1 MKKFRQAFTKISL
14 KLIFTVGIVTIAIFS
29 VFSFFS
35 IQAQRNEL
43 LSQAEV
49 YASKLSETIRNSTH
63 LSMLENRSDQTHN
76 IINTISQ
83 EPGLQEIRIFN
94 KEGRIMFSSQ
104 KEFIG
109 EMVDQKAEACY
120 ACHTANEP
128 LEKLPMEDRM
138 RIYDS
143 PQDSS
148 RILGVINPIYNEPSC
163 WEANCHVHDAEQKVL
178 GVLDVKLSL
187 KDVDA
192 QIASSEFRSI
202 LFAIIAIALL
212 SLIIGIFVRRWIEKP
227 VNELVTATEQ
237 VGTGNL
243 NYLIK
248 DLGSDELG
256 LLAKS
261 FNNMTQKLAEA
272 RIQLFQSDK
281 MASLGR
287 LAAGVA
293 HEINNPLTAV
303 LTYSSFLLKRIKD
316 NPQLEEDLNVIVRE
330 TKRSREIVK
339 SLLDFARQSVP
350 KKNNANINEIINS
363 AISVVDNQLAMKQI
377 KLEKNLDENLPQI
390 KIDSNQMQQ
399 VFINLLVNASDAV
412 NNKDGKIS
420 IVSKIVNLSAYG
432 TLQIKNAVCSKR
444 HSLVDEE
451 IKIESMPTIKLKV
464 TSNGD
469 EGFLN
474 VDPIYGKN
482 RDNYTLNIKNTA
494 NVQVSC
500 PKCNI
505 SLLEKDTFCP
515 KCKSSIY
522 SFEVPPKGMFEKCIN
537 PKCEWQRWASV
548 DEVGFRDFIEVK
560 VSDTGC
566 GISRENISKIFE
578 PFYSTKGQKGTGL
591 GLAVIWGIIDNHD
604 GTISVDSELN
614 KGTTFTILLP
624 ADYQIS

>member
-1 MKKFRQAFTKISL
+1 MKIRQAITKISL
-14 KLIFTVGIVTIAIFS
+14 KLIIAVGIVTIAIIS
-29 VFSFFS
+29 IYSFVS
-35 IQAQRNEL
+35 IQAQRDEL

-49 YASKLSETIRNSTH
+49 YANKLSETIRNSTH
-63 LSMLENRSDQTHN
+63 LSMLENRSDQTHR
-76 IINTISQ
+76 IIITIAQ
-83 EPGLQEIRIFN
+83 EPGLREIRIFN
-94 KEGRIMFSSQ
+94 KEGRIIFSSQ
-104 KEFIG
+104 KEYIG
-109 EMVDQKAEACY
+109 QMVDKNAEACY
-120 ACHTANEP
+120 ACHTANKP
-128 LEKLPMEDRM
+128 LEKLPMEERM
-138 RIYDS
+138 RVY
-143 PQDSS
+143 QTQKDSS
-148 RILGVINPIYNEPSC
+148 RILGIINPIYNEQSC
-163 WEANCHVHDAEQKVL
+163 WEAECHVHPKEQKVL
-178 GVLDVKLSL
+178 GVLDVKVSL
-187 KDVDA
+187 KEVDA
-192 QIASSEFRSI
+192 QIASSASRSI
-202 LFAIIAIALL
+202 VFAIIAIALL
-212 SLIIGIFVRRWIEKP
+212 SLIIGIFVRRWVEKP

-243 NYLIK
+243 NYMIK
-248 DLGSDELG
+248 NLGTDELG

-261 FNNMTQKLAEA
+261 FNNMTQKLSEA

-350 KKNNANINEIINS
+350 KKNNANINEIIEV
-363 AISVVDNQLAMKQI
+363 AISVVDNQLSMKQI
-377 KLEKNLDENLPQI
+377 KLEKNLDQNIPKI

-399 VFINLLVNASDAV
+399 VFINLIVNASDAID
-412 NNKDGKIS
+412 NKEGKIS
-420 IVSKIVNLSAYG
+420 ITSKVVNLSAYG
-432 TLQIKNAVCSKR
+432 TLQIKSAVCSKR
-444 HSLVDEE
+444 HSLIDEE
-451 IKIESMPTIKLKV
+451 VKIDSIPTIKLKIS
-464 TSNGD
+464 SNGD
-469 EGFLN
+469 DGYLN
-474 VDPIYGKN
+474 VDPIYGKK
-482 RDNYTLNIKNTA
+482 RDNYTVKIKNSA

-505 SLLEKDTFCP
+505 SLIEKDTFCP

-522 SFEVPPKGMFEKCIN
+522 SFEVPPRGMFEKCIN
-537 PKCEWQRWASV
+537 PKCDWQRWAFV

-566 GISRENISKIFE
+566 GISKENIPKIFE

-624 ADYQIS
+624 ADSDIS

>member
-1 MKKFRQAFTKISL
+1 MKLKQAFTKISL
-14 KLIFTVGIVTIAIFS
+14 KLILTVGVVTIAIIS
-29 VFSFFS
+29 VYSFVS
-35 IQAQRNEL
+35 IQAQKNEL
-43 LSQAEV
+43 LAQAEL
-49 YASKLSETIRNSTH
+49 YANKLSETIRNSTN
-63 LSMLENRSDQTHN
+63 LSMLENRSDQTHQ
-76 IINTISQ
+76 IINTIAQ
-83 EPGLQEIRIFN
+83 EPGLREIRIFN
-94 KEGRIMFSSQ
+94 KEGRVIFSSQ
-104 KEFIG
+104 KEYIG
-109 EMVDQKAEACY
+109 QMVDKKAEACY

-128 LEKLPMEDRM
+128 LEKLPMEERM
-138 RIYDS
+138 RIYQT

-148 RILGVINPIYNEPSC
+148 RILGIINPIYNEPSC
-163 WEANCHVHDAEQKVL
+163 WEAECHVHPKEQKVL

-192 QIASSEFRSI
+192 QISSSTSRSI
-202 LFAIIAIALL
+202 VFAIIAIALL
-212 SLIIGIFVRRWIEKP
+212 SLIIGIFVRRWVEKP

-243 NYLIK
+243 NYMIK

-350 KKNNANINEIINS
+350 KKTNANINEIINS

-412 NNKDGKIS
+412 DKKEGKIS
-420 IVSKIVNLSAYG
+420 ITSKIVNLSSYG
-432 TLQIKNAVCSKR
+432 TLQIKSAVCSKR

-451 IKIESMPTIKLKV
+451 VKIDSMPTIKLKV

-469 EGFLN
+469 EGYLN

-482 RDNYTLNIKNTA
+482 RDNYKVKIKNTA

-515 KCKSSIY
+515 KCKSSIF

-537 PKCEWQRWASV
+537 PKCDWQRWASV
-548 DEVGFRDFIEVK
+548 DEVGFRDFLEVK

-566 GISRENISKIFE
+566 GISKENIPKIFE

-624 ADYQIS
+624 ADNHIS

>member
-1 MKKFRQAFTKISL
+1 MKIKRAFTKISF
-14 KLIFTVGIVTIAIFS
+14 KLIFTVGIVTFAIVS
-29 VFSFFS
+29 VYSFFS

-43 LSQAEV
+43 LSQAEF

-63 LSMLENRSDQTHN
+63 LSMLENRSDQTHT
-76 IINTISQ
+76 IINTISH
-83 EPGLQEIRIFN
+83 EPGLREIRIFN

-109 EMVDQKAEACY
+109 EMVDQNAEACFG
-120 ACHTANEP
+120 CHTANEP
-128 LEKLPMEDRM
+128 LERLPIEDRM

-148 RILGVINPIYNEPSC
+148 RILGIINPIYNESSC
-163 WEANCHVHDAEQKVL
+163 WQAECHVHPKEQKVL

-202 LFAIIAIALL
+202 VFAIIAIAML
-212 SLIIGIFVRRWIEKP
+212 SLIIGVFVRKWVEKP

-243 NYLIK
+243 NYEIK
-248 DLGSDELG
+248 DLSFDELG

-261 FNNMTQKLAEA
+261 FNNMTHKLAEA
-272 RIQLFQSDK
+272 RLQLFQSDK
-281 MASLGR
+281 MASMGR

-303 LTYSSFLLKRIKD
+303 LTYSSFLLKRVKD
-316 NPQLEEDLNVIVRE
+316 PELQQDLKVIVRE

-350 KKNNANINEIINS
+350 KKSNASINEIISN
-363 AISVVDNQLAMKQI
+363 AVAVVDNQLAMKHI
-377 KLEKNLDENLPQI
+377 KLEKNLEGNVPQF

-412 NNKDGKIS
+412 NEKDGKIS
-420 IVSKIVNLSAYG
+420 VLTKLTSLSPYG
-432 TLQIKNAVCSKR
+432 TLQIKNAVCGKR
-444 HSLVDEE
+444 HSLMDEE
-451 IKIESMPTIKLKV
+451 IKIDGKPSVKLKLNK
-464 TSNGD
+464 NGT
-469 EGFLN
+469 EGYVNL
-474 VDPIYGKN
+474 DPIYGKN
-482 RDNYTLNIKNTA
+482 RDKYSLEVIPKEQIQIA
-494 NVQVSC
+494 C

-505 SLLEKDTFCP
+505 SIVNKEKTCP
-515 KCKSSIY
+515 VCKSTVY
-522 SFEVPPKGMFEKCIN
+522 SFEVPPRGMFEGCIN
-537 PKCEWQRWASV
+537 PKCEWQEWKYV
-548 DEVGFRDFIEVK
+548 DEVGVRDYVEIK
-560 VSDTGC
+560 ISDNGS
-566 GISRENISKIFE
+566 GISKEDLVRIFE

-604 GTISVDSELN
+604 GTINVESELGT
-614 KGTTFTILLP
+614 GTTFTILLP
-624 ADYQIS
+624 VTK

>member
-1 MKKFRQAFTKISL
+1 MKIRQAITKISL
-14 KLIFTVGIVTIAIFS
+14 KLIIAVGIVTIAIIS
-29 VFSFFS
+29 IYSFVS
-35 IQAQRNEL
+35 IQAQRDEL

-49 YASKLSETIRNSTH
+49 YANKLSETIRNSTH
-63 LSMLENRSDQTHN
+63 LSMLENRSDQTHR
-76 IINTISQ
+76 IIITIAQ
-83 EPGLQEIRIFN
+83 EPGLREIRIFN
-94 KEGRIMFSSQ
+94 KEGRIIFSSQ
-104 KEFIG
+104 KEYIG
-109 EMVDQKAEACY
+109 QMVDKNAEACY
-120 ACHTANEP
+120 ACHTANKP
-128 LEKLPMEDRM
+128 LEKLPMEERM
-138 RIYDS
+138 RVY
-143 PQDSS
+143 QTQKDSS
-148 RILGVINPIYNEPSC
+148 RILGIINPIYNEQSC
-163 WEANCHVHDAEQKVL
+163 WEAECHVHPKEQKVL
-178 GVLDVKLSL
+178 GVLDVKVSL
-187 KDVDA
+187 KEVDA
-192 QIASSEFRSI
+192 QIASSASRSI
-202 LFAIIAIALL
+202 VFAIIAIALL
-212 SLIIGIFVRRWIEKP
+212 SLIIGIFVRRWVEKP

-243 NYLIK
+243 NYMIK
-248 DLGSDELG
+248 NLGTDELG

-261 FNNMTQKLAEA
+261 FNNMTQKLSEA

-350 KKNNANINEIINS
+350 KKNNANINEIIEV
-363 AISVVDNQLAMKQI
+363 AISVVDNQLSMKQI
-377 KLEKNLDENLPQI
+377 KLEKNLDQNIPKI

-399 VFINLLVNASDAV
+399 VFINLIVNASDAID
-412 NNKDGKIS
+412 NKEGKIS
-420 IVSKIVNLSAYG
+420 ITSKVVNLSAYG
-432 TLQIKNAVCSKR
+432 TLQIKSAVCSKR
-444 HSLVDEE
+444 HSLIDEE
-451 IKIESMPTIKLKV
+451 VKIDSIPTIKLKIS
-464 TSNGD
+464 SNGD
-469 EGFLN
+469 DGYLN
-474 VDPIYGKN
+474 VDPIYGKK
-482 RDNYTLNIKNTA
+482 RDNYTVKIKNSA

-505 SLLEKDTFCP
+505 SLIEKDTFCP

-522 SFEVPPKGMFEKCIN
+522 SFEVPPRGMFEKCIN
-537 PKCEWQRWASV
+537 PKCDWQRWAFV

-566 GISRENISKIFE
+566 GISKENIPKIFE

-624 ADYQIS
+624 ADSDIN

>member
-1 MKKFRQAFTKISL
+1 MKLRQAFTKISL
-14 KLIFTVGIVTIAIFS
+14 KLILTVGVVTIAIIS
-29 VFSFFS
+29 VYSFLS

-43 LSQAEV
+43 LSQAEI
-49 YASKLSETIRNSTH
+49 YANKLSETIRNSTH

-109 EMVDQKAEACY
+109 EMVDQNAEACY
-120 ACHTANEP
+120 GCHTANKP
-128 LEKLPMEDRM
+128 LERLPMEDRM

-148 RILGVINPIYNEPSC
+148 RILGIINPIYNEQSC
-163 WEANCHVHDAEQKVL
+163 WEAECHFHPSEQKVL

-187 KDVDA
+187 NELDA

-202 LFAIIAIALL
+202 VFAVIAIALL

-227 VNELVTATEQ
+227 VNELVNATEQ

-243 NYLIK
+243 NYIIK

-256 LLAKS
+256 LLGKS
-261 FNNMTQKLAEA
+261 FNNMTQKLADA
-272 RIQLFQSDK
+272 RLQLFQSDK
-281 MASLGR
+281 MASMGR

-303 LTYSSFLLKRIKD
+303 LTYSSFLLKRVN
-316 NPQLEEDLNVIVRE
+316 NPELEEDLKVIVRE

-350 KKNNANINEIINS
+350 KKSNANINEIISN
-363 AISVVDNQLAMKQI
+363 AVAVVDNQLSMKHI
-377 KLEKNLDENLPQI
+377 KLDKNLEENIPLF

-412 NNKDGKIS
+412 QERSGAIS
-420 IVSKIVNLSAYG
+420 VASRILSLTPYG

-444 HSLVDEE
+444 HSLMDDE
-451 IKIESMPTIKLKV
+451 IKIDGKPSIKLKLV
-464 TSNGD
+464 QNGK
-469 EGFLN
+469 EGFVNL
-474 VDPIYGKN
+474 DPTYGKN
-482 RDNYTLNIKNTA
+482 RDKYGLEIKPLE
-494 NVQVSC
+494 QIQISC

-505 SLLEKDTFCP
+505 SVIDKDATCP
-515 KCKSSIY
+515 KCKGTIY
-522 SFEVPPKGMFEKCIN
+522 SFEVPPRGIFEGCIN
-537 PKCEWQRWASV
+537 PLCDWQRWLFV
-548 DEVGFRDFIEVK
+548 DEAGVRDYIEIK
-560 VSDTGC
+560 ISDNGS
-566 GISRENISKIFE
+566 GISKEDLPRIFE

-604 GTISVDSELN
+604 GTINVESEFG

-624 ADYQIS
+624 LSQNA

>member
-1 MKKFRQAFTKISL
+1 MKIRHAISKISL
-14 KLIFTVGIVTIAIFS
+14 KLILAVGIVTIAIIS
-29 VFSFFS
+29 IYSFFS
-35 IQAQRNEL
+35 IQAQRDEL
-43 LSQAEV
+43 LSQAEI
-49 YASKLSETIRNSTH
+49 YANKLSETIRNSTN
-63 LSMLENRSDQTHN
+63 LSMLENRSDQTHQ
-76 IINTISQ
+76 IINTIAQ
-83 EPGLQEIRIFN
+83 EPGLREIRIFN

-104 KEFIG
+104 KDFIG
-109 EMVDQKAEACY
+109 NMVDKKAEACY
-120 ACHTANEP
+120 ACHTANKP
-128 LEKLPMEDRM
+128 LEKLPMEERM
-138 RIYDS
+138 RIYQT

-148 RILGVINPIYNEPSC
+148 RILGIINPIYNEQSC
-163 WEANCHVHDAEQKVL
+163 WEAACHVHPKEQKVL

-187 KDVDA
+187 KDVDT
-192 QIASSEFRSI
+192 QISSSESRSI
-202 LFAIIAIALL
+202 VFAIIAIALL
-212 SLIIGIFVRRWIEKP
+212 SLIIGIFVRRWVERP

>member
-1 MKKFRQAFTKISL
+1 MKLKQAFTKISL
-14 KLIFTVGIVTIAIFS
+14 KLILTVGIVTITIIS
-29 VFSFFS
+29 VYSFLS

-43 LSQAEV
+43 LSQAEI

-104 KEFIG
+104 KEVIG
-109 EMVDQKAEACY
+109 EMVDQNAEACY
-120 ACHTANEP
+120 GCHTANEP
-128 LEKLPMEDRM
+128 LERLPMEDRM

-148 RILGVINPIYNEPSC
+148 RILGIINPIYNEASC
-163 WEANCHVHDAEQKVL
+163 WEADCHVHPAEQKVL

-202 LFAIIAIALL
+202 IFAIIAIALL
-212 SLIIGIFVRRWIEKP
+212 SLIIGIFVRRWVEKP
-227 VNELVTATEQ
+227 VNELVNATEQ

-243 NYLIK
+243 NYVIK
-248 DLGSDELG
+248 DLGTDELG

-261 FNNMTQKLAEA
+261 FNNMTQKLADA
-272 RIQLFQSDK
+272 RLQLFQSDK
-281 MASLGR
+281 MASMGR

-303 LTYSSFLLKRIKD
+303 LTYSSFLLKRVN
-316 NPQLEEDLNVIVRE
+316 NPELEEDLKVIVRE

-350 KKNNANINEIINS
+350 KKSNANINEIISN
-363 AISVVDNQLAMKQI
+363 AVAVVDNQLSMKHI
-377 KLEKNLDENLPQI
+377 LLEKNLEENIPLF

-412 NNKDGKIS
+412 QEKNGRIS
-420 IVSKIVNLSAYG
+420 VSTKQVGLSPFG

-444 HSLVDEE
+444 HSLMDDE
-451 IKIESMPTIKLKV
+451 IKIDGKPSIKLKIAQ
-464 TSNGD
+464 NGK
-469 EGFLN
+469 EGFVNL
-474 VDPIYGKN
+474 DPIYGKN
-482 RDNYTLNIKNTA
+482 RDKYKLEISSA
-494 NVQVSC
+494 EHMQISC

-505 SLLEKDTFCP
+505 SVIDKESKCP
-515 KCKSSIY
+515 ECNGTIF
-522 SFEVPPKGMFEKCIN
+522 SFEVPPRGIFEGCIN
-537 PKCEWQRWASV
+537 PKCDWQRWKSV
-548 DEVGFRDFIEVK
+548 DEAGIRDYIEIK
-560 VSDTGC
+560 IADNGS
-566 GISRENISKIFE
+566 GISKEDLPRIFE

-604 GTISVDSELN
+604 GTINVESEVG
-614 KGTTFTILLP
+614 KGTTFLILLP
-624 ADYQIS
+624 LNNHS

>member
-1 MKKFRQAFTKISL
+1 MNIGQVITKISL
-14 KLIFTVGIVTIAIFS
+14 KLILTVGAVTIAIIS
-29 VFSFFS
+29 VYSYLS

-49 YASKLSETIRNSTH
+49 YANKLSETIRNSTH
-63 LSMLENRSDQTHN
+63 LSMLQNRSDQTHR
-76 IINTISQ
+76 IINTIAQ
-83 EPGLQEIRIFN
+83 EPGLREIRIFN

-104 KEFIG
+104 PEFIG
-109 EMVDQKAEACY
+109 QMVDKNAESCY
-120 ACHTANEP
+120 ACHTENEP
-128 LEKLPMEDRM
+128 LEKLPMEERM
-138 RIYDS
+138 RIYQA
-143 PQDSS
+143 PKDSS
-148 RILGVINPIYNEPSC
+148 RILGIINPIYNESSC
-163 WEANCHVHDAEQKVL
+163 WEAECHVHPKEQKVL
-178 GVLDVKLSL
+178 GVLDVKVSL

-192 QIASSEFRSI
+192 QISSSQSRSI
-202 LFAIIAIALL
+202 IFAIIAIALL
-212 SLIIGIFVRRWIEKP
+212 SLIIGIFVRKWVAQP

-237 VGTGNL
+237 VGSGNL
-243 NYLIK
+243 NYVIK
-248 DLGSDELG
+248 DLGLDELG

-303 LTYSSFLLKRIKD
+303 LTYSSFLLKRID
-316 NPQLEEDLNVIVRE
+316 NNPQLKEDLNVIVRE

-350 KKNNANINEIINS
+350 KKSNADINEIINS
-363 AISVVDNQLAMKQI
+363 ALSVVENQLSLKQI

-399 VFINLLVNASDAV
+399 VFINLIVNASDAM
-412 NNKDGKIS
+412 NEKDGKIS
-420 IVSKIVNLSAYG
+420 IISKIVNLSAYG
-432 TLQIKNAVCSKR
+432 TLQIKSAVCSKR
-444 HSLVDEE
+444 HSLIDEE
-451 IKIESMPTIKLKV
+451 LKIDSMPTIKLKV

-469 EGFLN
+469 EGYLN
-474 VDPIYGKN
+474 IDPIYGKN
-482 RDNYTLNIKNTA
+482 RDIYRLKIKNTA

-500 PKCNI
+500 AKCNI
-505 SLLEKDTFCP
+505 SLIEKDTFCP
-515 KCKSSIY
+515 KCKSAIY
-522 SFEVPPKGMFEKCIN
+522 SFEVPPQGMFEKCIN
-537 PKCEWQRWASV
+537 PKCDWQRWASV

-566 GISRENISKIFE
+566 GISKENISKIFE

-604 GTISVDSELN
+604 GTINVESEIN
-614 KGTTFTILLP
+614 KGTNFTILLP
-624 ADYQIS
+624 VNSTL

>member
-1 MKKFRQAFTKISL
+1 MKLKQAFTKISL
-14 KLIFTVGIVTIAIFS
+14 KLIIAVGIVTIAIIS
-29 VFSFFS
+29 VYSFLS
-35 IQAQRNEL
+35 IQAQKNEL
-43 LSQAEV
+43 LSQAEI
-49 YASKLSETIRNSTH
+49 YANKLSETIRNSTN
-63 LSMLENRSDQTHN
+63 LSMLENRSDQTHQ
-76 IINTISQ
+76 IINTIAQ
-83 EPGLQEIRIFN
+83 EPGLREIRIFN
-94 KEGRIMFSSQ
+94 KEGRIIFSSQ

-109 EMVDQKAEACY
+109 NMVDKKAEACY

-128 LEKLPMEDRM
+128 LEKLPMEERM
-138 RIYDS
+138 RIYQT

-148 RILGVINPIYNEPSC
+148 RILGIINPIYNEQSC
-163 WEANCHVHDAEQKVL
+163 WEAECHVHPKEQKVL

-192 QIASSEFRSI
+192 QISSSASRSI
-202 LFAIIAIALL
+202 VFAIIAIALL
-212 SLIIGIFVRRWIEKP
+212 SLIIGIFVRRWVEKP

-243 NYLIK
+243 NYMIK

-261 FNNMTQKLAEA
+261 FNNMTQKLSEA
-272 RIQLFQSDK
+272 RMQLFQSDK

-303 LTYSSFLLKRIKD
+303 LTYSSFLLKRVKD

-350 KKNNANINEIINS
+350 KKTNANINEIIHS
-363 AISVVDNQLAMKQI
+363 AISVVDNQLSMKQI
-377 KLEKNLDENLPQI
+377 NLEKNLDENLPQI

-412 NNKDGKIS
+412 DKKEGKVS
-420 IVSKIVNLSAYG
+420 ITSKIVNLSAYG
-432 TLQIKNAVCSKR
+432 TLQIKSAVCSKR

-451 IKIESMPTIKLKV
+451 VKIDSIPTIKLKV

-469 EGFLN
+469 EGYLN

-482 RDNYTLNIKNTA
+482 RDNYKVKIKNTA

-515 KCKSSIY
+515 KCKSSIF

-537 PKCEWQRWASV
+537 SKCDWQRWASV
-548 DEVGFRDFIEVK
+548 DEVGFRDFLEVK

-566 GISRENISKIFE
+566 GISKENIPKIFE

-604 GTISVDSELN
+604 GTINVESELN

-624 ADYQIS
+624 ANNQIS